1 MILINQGNNNNNTDP
16 LSATLVTASDDPL
29 FSSSKAQSQ
38 SSRTNSPSI
47 ANDPLSRPTDTS
59 SSTPLS
65 PASRSSATA
74 AKKSSPSS
82 SIFGD
87 IDVSKLGTSNGKKHT
102 VRSPALR
109 GKQYD
114 LEDEEDLFGGGGH
127 RTRKPSKVT
136 TPTPSVAKSPTT
148 QQQDIPALKKT
159 SASPAPSS
167 APLVPSSPVIQQ
179 QKSPVVQQRQPT
191 VSKPVMEQPAASKS
205 ETPANKEE
213 KPTVSSSSSSF
224 FRFFKS
230 SNNSNSNSKNSSSAS
245 SIASVNAP
253 SPIVAKNHDTVN
265 STTTATTPALPP
277 PAAAPVP
284 PVRQPAPPVPAP
296 ASLQQQQPMYRPNG
310 IQQRQVLL
318 EEQEEEEEEEE
329 PVPIIEDEA
338 TRAFAEDNVISFT
351 PSLSS
356 YRSISPELTMDALK
370 IDIPPAH
377 HISKKLVPSISTPTN
392 NVDDPWS
399 NPLLMQPTVEPS
411 ISSPLAVKVQD
422 IEPQKRTAF
431 ADLINSWNTGKSN
444 TKEYHTNSQDP
455 KEFFDHVAEERRDI
469 GFAGIREH
477 EDDSEDDDDEEDEQQ
492 QDHYRRPQQL
502 DYQDEINPWN

>member
-1 MILINQGNNNNNTDP
+1 M
-16 LSATLVTASDDPL
+16 S
-29 FSSSKAQSQ
+29 SSSKAQSQ

-47 ANDPLSRPTDTS
+47 ANDPLSRPADTS

-65 PASRSSATA
+65 PARRSATA
-74 AKKSSPSS
+74 KSSSPSS

-109 GKQYD
+109 SKQYD
-114 LEDEEDLFGGGGH
+114 VEDEEDLFGGGGH
-127 RTRKPSKVT
+127 RTRKTSKVT
-136 TPTPSVAKSPTT
+136 TPTPSVKSPTMH
-148 QQQDIPALKKT
+148 QQDIPAVKKT
-159 SASPAPSS
+159 SAPPP
-167 APLVPSSPVIQQ
+167 PLPPTSVPSPSPSPVLQQ
-179 QKSPVVQQRQPT
+179 QKPAVVQQKQQT
-191 VSKPVMEQPAASKS
+191 VSKPVVEQPVEQPVRN
-205 ETPANKEE
+205 ETSTVKEE

-230 SNNSNSNSKNSSSAS
+230 SNNNSNTNSKNSSSAS

-253 SPIVAKNHDTVN
+253 SPIVAKSHDTVN
-265 STTTATTPALPP
+265 STTTTATPVAPP
-277 PAAAPVP
+277 PAP
-284 PVRQPAPPVPAP
+284 PVRQPAPTP
-296 ASLQQQQPMYRPNG
+296 SQQQQPMYRQNG
-310 IQQRQVLL
+310 IQQRQAE
-318 EEQEEEEEEEE
+318 EEQEEEEDEADQVE
-329 PVPIIEDEA
+329 PVPVIEDEA
-338 TRAFAEDNVISFT
+338 TRAFAEDNIISFKPT
-351 PSLSS
+351 LLS

-370 IDIPPAH
+370 IDIPTNTH
-377 HISKKLVPSISTPTN
+377 TSKKLVPSISTPTH

-411 ISSPLAVKVQD
+411 ISSPLVVKVQD

-444 TKEYHTNSQDP
+444 NKEYTNSQDP

-477 EDDSEDDDDEEDEQQ
+477 DDEDDDEEEDE
-492 QDHYRRPQQL
+492 HYHRQQQL

>member
-1 MILINQGNNNNNTDP
+1 MTN
-16 LSATLVTASDDPL
+16 
-29 FSSSKAQSQ
+29 KAQSQ

-65 PASRSSATA
+65 PARRSATT
-74 AKKSSPSS
+74 KSSPSS

-87 IDVSKLGTSNGKKHT
+87 IDVSKLGTTNGKKHT

-109 GKQYD
+109 SKQYD
-114 LEDEEDLFGGGGH
+114 VEDEEDLFGGGGH
-127 RTRKPSKVT
+127 RTRKSSKAA
-136 TPTPSVAKSPTT
+136 TPTPSVKSPTV
-148 QQQDIPALKKT
+148 QQQDIPAVKKT
-159 SASPAPSS
+159 SASPPPPS
-167 APLVPSSPVIQQ
+167 LPSPSPVIQQ
-179 QKSPVVQQRQPT
+179 QKPPVAQQKQPT
-191 VSKPVMEQPAASKS
+191 VSKPVMELPVEQPARN
-205 ETPANKEE
+205 ETSAPKEE

-230 SNNSNSNSKNSSSAS
+230 SNNNSNTNSKNSSSAS

-265 STTTATTPALPP
+265 STSTTTTTPVLPPAPPARQAVPALP
-277 PAAAPVP
+277 
-284 PVRQPAPPVPAP
+284 
-296 ASLQQQQPMYRPNG
+296 SLSQQQKPIHRPNDIQQQQ
-310 IQQRQVLL
+310 
-318 EEQEEEEEEEE
+318 EEEEEGEEEEEEEAI
-329 PVPIIEDEA
+329 PIIEDEA
-338 TRAFAEDNVISFT
+338 TRAFAEDNVISFK
-351 PSLSS
+351 PSLLH

-370 IDIPPAH
+370 IDIPTSTHTTAT
-377 HISKKLVPSISTPTN
+377 KKLVPSISTPTN

-411 ISSPLAVKVQD
+411 VSSPLVVKVQD

-444 TKEYHTNSQDP
+444 NKEYTNNQDP

-477 EDDSEDDDDEEDEQQ
+477 DDDEEEEEE
-492 QDHYRRPQQL
+492 HYHRQQL